1 MNAFFA
7 SLSPM
12 LPELVLVG
20 GAMALLMLG
29 VFRKESEDNAEQIGW
44 LAILLLVVVGG
55 IMCLRPLE
63 TTALFNGS
71 FVVDAFARFMKVLA
85 LAGAA
90 GALLLSFDA
99 MREGKYLK
107 FEYPVLV
114 LLATSGMMMMISAN
128 SLIALYMG
136 LELQS
141 LALYVVA
148 AINRD
153 SARSSEAGLKYFVLG
168 ALSSGMLLYGSSLV

>member
-1 MNAFFA
+1 MSPWMPGRGIGTDAMNAFFA

-44 LAILLLVVVGG
+44 LAILLLVVAGA

-71 FVVDAFARFMKVLA
+71 FVVDAFASLHEGPRARGRGRRAPA
-85 LAGAA
+85 LV
-90 GALLLSFDA
+90 
-99 MREGKYLK
+99 R
-107 FEYPVLV
+107 
-114 LLATSGMMMMISAN
+114 
-128 SLIALYMG
+128 
-136 LELQS
+136 
-141 LALYVVA
+141 
-148 AINRD
+148 RH
-153 SARSSEAGLKYFVLG
+153 ARR
-168 ALSSGMLLYGSSLV
+168 